1 LQILL
6 AGRTLNEGIELG
18 SRQRFAIAL
27 GGRNRNKPA
36 LRGRPEQKERFGRAI
51 AHLPGNRG
59 PLGRQ
64 GRLHGSD
71 RLLLH
76 GNRFLNAWFRIGRLG
91 SVLGE
96 AGRPNRQQNE
106 KWI

>member
-1 LQILL
+1 
-6 AGRTLNEGIELG
+6 
-18 SRQRFAIAL
+18 
-27 GGRNRNKPA
+27 
-36 LRGRPEQKERFGRAI
+36 
-51 AHLPGNRG
+51 
-59 PLGRQ
+59 
-64 GRLHGSD
+64 LHGSD